1 MRPSHLWAAA
11 AVALGVTVA
20 GCSGG
25 STVPTAGSTGGSGSS
40 GASPLAEA
48 VAYSHCIRSHGVPNF
63 PDPVQTP

>member
-25 STVPTAGSTGGSGSS
+25 STVPTAALGGRIRFVG
-40 GASPLAEA
+40 GV
-48 VAYSHCIRSHGVPNF
+48 VAR
-63 PDPVQTP
+63 